1 MFPVRVCLTCSGFP
15 QGLLLFAQSPSSLCP
30 FNFGALPLPVCGA
43 ELCFMQFTLASGV
56 TGVLITFKSAG
67 HYPIITDSAGHYPT
81 SSLLAPKG
89 PLRLLCMPVAAGHQ
103 VDMVKMMR
111 IMMLSWHNLAGTGT
125 DTGY

>member
-1 MFPVRVCLTCSGFP
+1 MFPVRVCLTCSGFA

-67 HYPIITDSAGHYPT
+67 HYPT
-81 SSLLAPKG
+81 SSLLAPQG

-103 VDMVKMMR
+103 VDMV
-111 IMMLSWHNLAGTGT
+111 NLENDEDYDAILA
-125 DTGY
+125 